1 MKKKLKCEIK
11 ILLFF
16 LFLFIPFFLSA
27 TAQEE
32 KRISLDFANVPLSQV
47 LNEIG
52 KQTSLR
58 IIYNTKDVN
67 PDKIVSVKVNQ
78 ERLASVMVNLLKN
91 TNVAYTLK
99 DDCLVLFSSKE
110 KRNIENVQQRQQQ
123 DKRII
128 KGVISDEFG
137 EPLMGVSIKIQG
149 TGMGTIT
156 DLDGNYTI
164 EVAGDKDV
172 LVFSYIGYKTIVL
185 PVVGATSFNIIMK
198 EDSQQLGE
206 VVITAMGIERK
217 AESLTYATQQIG
229 GKELTR
235 AKDVNFVNSLQG
247 KSAGLTITPNS
258 SGAGGGSSKITL
270 RGQSSILG
278 NNQPLIVLDG
288 IPMSNGMSG
297 QSQEILRT
305 ENLTLVRRAGEG
317 MFGDYLEFETITLCP
332 ICKKGIIKK
341 MLTEEEVTW
350 LNTYHQNV
358 YDQLAPD
365 LNEEEK
371 MWLKEAT
378 AAI

>member
-16 LFLFIPFFLSA
+16 LFLFIPFFECYS
-27 TAQEE
+27 TRRE
-32 KRISLDFANVPLSQV
+32 KNQFGFANVPLSQV

-156 DLDGNYTI
+156 DLDG
-164 EVAGDKDV
+164 
-172 LVFSYIGYKTIVL
+172 
-185 PVVGATSFNIIMK
+185 
-198 EDSQQLGE
+198 
-206 VVITAMGIERK
+206 
-217 AESLTYATQQIG
+217 
-229 GKELTR
+229 
-235 AKDVNFVNSLQG
+235 
-247 KSAGLTITPNS
+247 
-258 SGAGGGSSKITL
+258 
-270 RGQSSILG
+270 
-278 NNQPLIVLDG
+278 
-288 IPMSNGMSG
+288 
-297 QSQEILRT
+297 
-305 ENLTLVRRAGEG
+305 
-317 MFGDYLEFETITLCP
+317 
-332 ICKKGIIKK
+332 
-341 MLTEEEVTW
+341 
-350 LNTYHQNV
+350 
-358 YDQLAPD
+358 
-365 LNEEEK
+365 
-371 MWLKEAT
+371 
-378 AAI
+378 